1 MICIAFSHRVR
12 GRRSCGANSNRDHR
26 LKAQYQK
33 ATKKVTECDL
43 SRGSRRR
50 GRPPPPK
57 KKKKKQAKLSTK
69 TIFGFRARV
78 ISAA

>member
-1 MICIAFSHRVR
+1 MICIAFSLRVR

-50 GRPPPPK
+50 GRSPPQ
-57 KKKKKQAKLSTK
+57 KKQAKLGTK